1 VLKKLVLFCCVAV
14 ALVLSAPI
22 YTTASSTK
30 DVEDLKKSVN
40 ESINLL
46 EKENKAFYE
55 TLKGLRNLTEDPNAN
70 TEDARGALRG
80 YFKVH
85 ERKTLATVQ
94 AIGSFLDF
102 QKSLIENWE
111 DISPKDFRDFMSWSA
126 KKSEK
131 IQKEARP
138 LTEEEN
144 ITINKAF
151 LMTHPAAAVFT
162 TP

>member
-1 VLKKLVLFCCVAV
+1 MLKKLVLFCCVTV

-22 YTTASSTK
+22 CAIASSTK

-40 ESINLL
+40 DGINLL

-55 TLKGLRNLTEDPNAN
+55 TPKNLRSLTEDPNAS

-80 YFKVH
+80 YFEAH
-85 ERKTLATVQ
+85 ERKTLATTRAV
-94 AIGSFLDF
+94 GSFLDF
-102 QKSLIENWE
+102 QKSLIESWE
-111 DISPKDFRDFMSWSA
+111 DISPKDFKDFVSWSA

-162 TP
+162 AP